1 MEACPIN
8 GWINIYKPI
17 GISSAGLVGAVKKIL
32 GGVKIGH
39 TGTLDVEAEGVLP
52 LGVGEATKLAQF
64 LVDAKKAYRF
74 KVQFG
79 ACTNTGDRVGKIL
92 KTTEH
97 IPSYQEAVDI
107 CKKFTGTITQIPP
120 AFSALKISG
129 VPAYKLAR
137 SGQSVEL
144 KPREIEIF
152 SLNLESYDEQEKTAT
167 YYTECSKGTYIRTLA
182 EDISLS
188 LQSLGFVLELART
201 RVGVFDASSAL
212 KPSSAS
218 DLSAEAILSNLQNI
232 EVVLADILVFDIDV
246 DIALKVRHGKKIPIA
261 SNDIE
266 RIWLRANNK
275 IIAIGSV
282 RNGYFNS
289 ARVLNV

>member
-1 MEACPIN
+1 MLPIN
-8 GWINIYKPI
+8 GWLNIYKPV
-17 GISSAGLVGAVKKIL
+17 GISSAGLVGKVKKIL
-32 GGVKIGH
+32 GKVKIGH

-52 LGVGEATKLAQF
+52 LAIGEATKLVQF
-64 LVDAKKAYRF
+64 LIDAKKEYRF

-79 ACTNTGDRVGKIL
+79 SSTDTGDKAGKIL
-92 KTTEH
+92 KTTDH
-97 IPSYQEAVDI
+97 IPTKTEAEAV
-107 CKKFTGTITQIPP
+107 CEKFIGIITQTPP

-137 SGQSVEL
+137 AGQEVIL
-144 KPREIEIF
+144 KPRNIEIF
-152 SLNLESYDEQEKTAT
+152 SLKMESYDEKEKTAI
-167 YYTECSKGTYIRTLA
+167 YYAECSKGTYIRTLA

-201 RVGVFDASSAL
+201 RVGAFSAENAL
-212 KPSSAS
+212 KPSELI
-218 DLSAEAILSNLQNI
+218 DLSAEVILGRLQKI

-246 DIALKVRHGKKIPIA
+246 DIALKVRHGKQIPIA
-261 SNDIE
+261 YKDIE

-275 IIAIGSV
+275 ILAIGSI

-289 ARVLNV
+289 ARVLNLE